1 MTIPIRTFEFTRAPG
16 DYLVTSAVA
25 LDAGGPKFRIV
36 MRWQPQPLSWV
47 LDLFTSSGSTI
58 CTGVWV
64 RDRTDCILGVST
76 VNRPRGG
83 IMSYDP
89 KRRGEPGP
97 DAYTLDGVKLLYVPL
112 GLNPED
118 FSLYSVPVV

>member
-36 MRWQPQPLSWV
+36 MRWQPQAESWV
-47 LDLFTSSGSTI
+47 LDLFTSPGATI
-58 CTGVWV
+58 VTGAWV

-76 VNRPRGG
+76 LNRPIGG

-89 KRRGEPGP
+89 KRRGEPGLN
-97 DAYTLDGVKLLYVPL
+97 AYTLDGVKLLYVPL

>member
-1 MTIPIRTFEFTRAPG
+1 MTIPIRIFEFVRAPG
-16 DYLVTSAVA
+16 DYLVTSSVA
-25 LDAGGPKFRIV
+25 LDASGPKYRIV
-36 MRWQPQPLSWV
+36 MRWQPQPKSWV
-47 LDLFTSSGSTI
+47 LDLSTAPGATI
-58 CTGVWV
+58 VTGAWV

-76 VNRPRGG
+76 PGRPRGS

-97 DAYTLDGVKLLYVPL
+97 DAYTLDGVLLLYVPL
-112 GLNPED
+112 GMNPEN

>member
-1 MTIPIRTFEFTRAPG
+1 MTIPIQSFEFVRAPG
-16 DYLVTSAVA
+16 DYLVTSSVA
-25 LDAGGPKFRIV
+25 LDAGGPKYRIV
-36 MRWQPQPLSWV
+36 MRWQPQPESWV
-47 LDLFTSSGSTI
+47 LDLFTSSGVAI
-58 CTGVWV
+58 VTGAWI
-64 RDRTDCILGVST
+64 RDRTDAILGVST
-76 VNRPRGG
+76 VNRPRGA

-112 GLNPED
+112 GMNPED